1 MGKMNCLFMKL
12 TAFKPV
18 HSNNPSVSFILENTS
33 VLHYDISTPGN
44 ALDRL
49 ALRWAVA
56 NEHRQGIAAQGLAVG
71 QLHLLSHR
79 GQL

>member
-18 HSNNPSVSFILENTS
+18 RSNNPSVSFILENTS

-49 ALRWAVA
+49 ALR
-56 NEHRQGIAAQGLAVG
+56 
-71 QLHLLSHR
+71 
-79 GQL
+79 